1 MNNLDNMSEK
11 EQELLGVEMY
21 LGKSIS
27 MPKQKERYSQFT
39 SDKSS
44 AYKDSVNG
52 KWNREVYDGF
62 SDDDDFDTFI
72 TKKSRKRRKERKK
85 LRDEG
90 LSKKEARAK
99 AKEIV
104 PVSKVGKAFGKVFK
118 GIGKAVVKVTMGIPR
133 GAYLTLMRVNYRGI
147 ADKNASAME
156 NPQYADAW
164 KKVKA
169 KWKKLGG
176 KVDRLEKAIKKG
188 KDKKPIMCGKK
199 CKSKLA
205 KKVGSSFTGA
215 DGSVSYQLNKDLLNR
230 EILKMYS
237 ESRDNESY
245 GNAVETATLSIAI
258 GSATAIIG
266 TMAGI
271 LSGVKANK
279 NQEKALKEAQAE
291 EERSNK
297 EWEAMATE
305 KQKEELRLAEEQIK
319 AQTNPKNAIMNNP
332 DLTTEEKK
340 EALQVL
346 DESLANEETSKTK
359 KWLTYAGIGLVV
371 LLGIG
376 FVLKKKK

>member
-1 MNNLDNMSEK
+1 MNNLDMSEK
-11 EQELLGVEMY
+11 EQELLGINMY
-21 LGKSIS
+21 LGKSLN
-27 MPKQKERYSQFT
+27 MPKQKERYSQFAN
-39 SDKSS
+39 DKAS

-62 SDDDDFDTFI
+62 SDDDDFNAFI
-72 TKKSRKRRKERKK
+72 TKKSRQRKKETKK

-90 LSKKEARAK
+90 LSKKEAREE

-118 GIGKAVVKVTMGIPR
+118 GIGKAVVKVTLGIPR
-133 GAYLTLMRVNYRGI
+133 GSYLLLMRLNYRGI
-147 ADKNASAME
+147 ADKNAMAME

-169 KWKKLGG
+169 KWEKLGG
-176 KVDRLEKAIKKG
+176 KVDRLEKAIKEG
-188 KDKKPIMCGKK
+188 KNKKPLMCGKK

-205 KKVGSSFTGA
+205 NKVGSSFTGA
-215 DGSVSYQLNKDLLNR
+215 DGSFSYHLNR
-230 EILKMYS
+230 EKLNSELIKMYS
-237 ESRDNESY
+237 ESRDEESFE
-245 GNAVETATLSIAI
+245 NVEPTTTSVAVAVS
-258 GSATAIIG
+258 SATAIIG

-279 NQEKALKEAQAE
+279 NQEKALKDAQAE

-297 EWEAMATE
+297 EWEAMATQ

-346 DESLANEETSKTK
+346 DESLANEDTSKTK
-359 KWLTYAGIGLVV
+359 KWLTYAGIGLVI

-376 FVLKKKK
+376 FIMRNKK

>member
-1 MNNLDNMSEK
+1 MDNLDMSEK
-11 EQELLGVEMY
+11 EQELLGINMY
-21 LGKSIS
+21 LGKSLN
-27 MPKQKERYSQFT
+27 MPKKERYSQFAN
-39 SDKSS
+39 DKPS

-62 SDDDDFDTFI
+62 SNDDDFDAFI
-72 TKKSRKRRKERKK
+72 TKKSRQRNKERKK

-118 GIGKAVVKVTMGIPR
+118 GIGKAFVKVTLGVPR
-133 GAYLTLMRVNYRGI
+133 GAYLLLMRLNYRGI
-147 ADKNASAME
+147 ADKNAMAME

-164 KKVKA
+164 KKVKE

-176 KVDRLEKAIKKG
+176 KFDRLEKAIKTG
-188 KDKKPIMCGKK
+188 KNKKPLMCGKK
-199 CKSKLA
+199 CKSKLT

-215 DGSVSYQLNKDLLNR
+215 DGSLSYQLNKDLLNR
-230 EILKMYS
+230 EIIKMYS
-237 ESRDNESY
+237 ESRDDESY
-245 GNAVETATLSIAI
+245 GNIEPTSTSVAVAVS
-258 GSATAIIG
+258 SATAIVG

-376 FVLKKKK
+376 YLIRKK